1 MSGMKSKLGL
11 LAMTAALLSGGYEPG
26 GSSKNSLRPEDIDV
40 SKKEPPIPNGC
51 RRHYFDKNGEC
62 PKGKHLVWFDA
73 MKRKSAI
80 IKWERWLNA
89 QGVV

>member
-26 GSSKNSLRPEDIDV
+26 INKSSLRPEDIDV
-40 SKKEPPIPNGC
+40 SKKEPPIPKGC
-51 RRHYFDKNGEC
+51 HRHYFDKNGHC
-62 PKGKHLVWFDA
+62 PKGEHLVYFDA
-73 MKRKSAI
+73 IKPKSAYE
-80 IKWERWLNA
+80 KWLRWLNT